1 MGDVSTMESILSTWT
16 FPMQS
21 KRYLKE
27 LSATFALYG
36 LLLVGSIELLS
47 HVAIAAPWRDVIA
60 LSPMLAGLAM
70 PWVVLRELRRMDEL
84 QMRIQLEALGFSFA
98 GTALLT
104 FSYGFLEGLGYPRLS
119 MFDVWPV
126 MAVLW
131 LIGLVLARRRY
142 Q

>member
-1 MGDVSTMESILSTWT
+1 MK
-16 FPMQS
+16 S
-21 KRYLKE
+21 KRYFKE
-27 LSATFALYG
+27 LGAAFVLYAI
-36 LLLVGSIELLS
+36 LLVGSIELLK
-47 HVAIAAPWRDVIA
+47 HVAIAAPWRDLVV
-60 LSPMLAGLAM
+60 LSPMLAAVVM

-104 FSYGFLEGLGYPRLS
+104 FSYGFLEGLGYPKLS
-119 MFDVWPV
+119 MFNVWPV

-131 LIGLVLARRRY
+131 LAGLVFARRRY